1 MASLEDDAAATTLMN
16 KYSDVL
22 PLENDPFPQRV
33 YEDEIADFVE
43 PETLLW
49 VEELDCQYDLWLK
62 GDDGQEV
69 VRRMEALIN

>member
-33 YEDEIADFVE
+33 MKTKL
-43 PETLLW
+43 PTLLNQRLCFGLRNW
-49 VEELDCQYDLWLK
+49 IVNMTSGSKVMMVKKWSDAWK
-62 GDDGQEV
+62 P
-69 VRRMEALIN
+69 